1 MNVRVRGVACTHMH
15 MCKCACVH
23 SRVLCD
29 LLRIVPC
36 RVVRISSGKSA
47 QSLGHELLALF
58 LQVHLLLLDV

>member
-1 MNVRVRGVACTHMH
+1 MDVRVRGVACTYMR
-15 MCKCACVH
+15 MCKCACMH

-36 RVVRISSGKSA
+36 WVVRISSGKSA

-58 LQVHLLLLDV
+58 QQVHLLLLDV